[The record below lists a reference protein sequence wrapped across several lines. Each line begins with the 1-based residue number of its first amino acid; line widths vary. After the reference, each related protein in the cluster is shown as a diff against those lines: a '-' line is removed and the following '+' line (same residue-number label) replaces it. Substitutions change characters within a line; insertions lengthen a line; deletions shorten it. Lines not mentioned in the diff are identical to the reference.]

1 MPEKIVERNLLEQF
15 IEDSTRYAIYVTRLR
30 AIPDYKDGLKPVQ
43 RDILYC
49 MYNDSKAIGHTIK
62 SSSVVGRTMEL
73 YHPHGDSAIYGTMK
87 PMANWF
93 ETKIPYIDVTGNF
106 GNFQGDPAAAS
117 RYTEV
122 KLSKFAL
129 DAVIGDLKDS
139 KQASDWI
146 DTYDNRNKKPEYL
159 PAVAPMLLVN
169 GAFGIGV
176 GMKVEIPRHNLNEV
190 IDATLALIQN
200 PDANI
205 ELVPDHCMPCYICQ
219 DKKNQFKEISN
230 KGFGTY
236 KVRGIIEI
244 GEFKGNPALFIKS
257 IPDLTFLDSITDK
270 IESLVETNKLIQIQ
284 TCYDKSTEEGINYV
298 IVLKKGSDPNYVREV
313 IYKNTPIEQNCRVNF
328 EVLDGINPLRMSY
341 KSYLLAFIEFRKI
354 TKFRLYCNK
363 LQDVQTR
370 IHERDAF
377 IKLLESGEIDN
388 IIDLIKKQKN
398 IDDSYLIEYIIKKV
412 GVTDLQAKY
421 ILGADLKK
429 LSIGYLNKYKQEAI
443 ELENQKSILL
453 DKITND
459 NSIINDIVNELIE
472 VKKKYGR
479 PRCCQVISTSSF
491 SEIPKGVFKI
501 IITDNNFIKKI
512 GENDPI
518 GNLKGDSV
526 KQILTV
532 ENTENIL
539 IFDEQGKVFKLP
551 VHKLPLTDKNSPGV
565 DIRMVVKGLTSNI
578 NTVIYEP
585 IVKDFADK
593 IHKHFMVMITESGLI
608 KKLDLQD
615 FLTVPPSGILY
626 IKLDSGDRVKSV
638 IIAGDGA
645 ELLITSNRKVVR
657 MSMNEV
663 PHLKRNTKGNRS
675 MNTNE
680 PIDGLSLIRTDS
692 TDIVVVTESGRVN
705 RFGSLA
711 LPCMPRGRAGVSV
724 IKLGKGDRI
733 KAVYGCRDT
742 DIIRVT
748 TLQKVYDLK
757 VQDLKPASS
766 ISSGEKLIPMKGNQV
781 LKCDIIR
788 SVR

>member
-15 IEDSTRYAIYVTRLR
+15 VEDSTRYAIYVTRLR

-43 RDILYC
+43 RDIIYC
-49 MYNDSKAIGHTIK
+49 MYNDSKAISHTIK
-62 SSSVVGRTMEL
+62 SASVVGRTMEL

-93 ETKIPYIDVTGNF
+93 ETKIPYIDITGNF

-139 KQASDWI
+139 KQASDWV
-146 DTYDNRNKKPEYL
+146 DTYDNRNKKPEFL
-159 PAVAPMLLVN
+159 PAVAPNLLVN

-190 IDATLALIQN
+190 IDATLELIKN
-200 PDANI
+200 PDAPV
-205 ELVPDHCMPCYICQ
+205 ELIPDHCMPCYICQ
-219 DKKNQFKEISN
+219 DKKSQFKEISN

-236 KVRGIIEI
+236 KVRGIIDI

-257 IPDLTFLDSITDK
+257 IPDLTFLDSITEK
-270 IESLVETNKLIQIQ
+270 IEALVESNKLIQIQ
-284 TCYDKSTEEGINYV
+284 TCYDKSTEEGVNYV

-354 TKFRLYCNK
+354 TKFRLYCNR
-363 LQDVQTR
+363 LQTVQTR
-370 IHERDAF
+370 IHEREAF

-388 IIDLIKKQKN
+388 IIELIKKQKN
-398 IDDSYLIEYIIKKV
+398 IDDSYLTEYIVKKV

-421 ILGADLKK
+421 ILSADLKK
-429 LSIGYLNKYKQEAI
+429 LSIGYLNKYKEDAVN
-443 ELENQKSILL
+443 LEQQRQALMV
-453 DKITND
+453 KITDD
-459 NSIINDIVNELIE
+459 NSIMEDIVNELNEIKE
-472 VKKKYGR
+472 KYGS
-479 PRCCQVISTSSF
+479 PRLCKVISTSSF
-491 SEIPKGVFKI
+491 SEVPKGTFKI
-501 IITDNNFIKKI
+501 VITENNFIKKI

-526 KQILTV
+526 KQVLV
-532 ENTENIL
+532 VDNTENIL
-539 IFDEQGKVFKLP
+539 LFDEQGKVFKLP
-551 VHKLPLTDKNSPGV
+551 IHKLPLTDKASPGI
-565 DIRMVVKGLTSNI
+565 DIRMVIKGLTSNI

-585 IVKDFADK
+585 VVKHFADK
-593 IHKHFMVMITESGLI
+593 VQKHFMTMITENGLI

-626 IKLDSGDRVKSV
+626 IKLDPGDKVKSV
-638 IIAGDGA
+638 IIASDGA
-645 ELLITSNRKVVR
+645 ELLISSDRKVLR

-675 MNTNE
+675 MNTSD
-680 PIDGLSLIRTDS
+680 PIDGLALIGPDA
-692 TDIVVVTESGRVN
+692 TDIVVITETGRVN
-705 RFGSLA
+705 RFDSVA
-711 LPCMPRGRAGVSV
+711 LPCMARGRAGVSV
-724 IKLGKGDRI
+724 IKLGKGDKIR
-733 KAVYGCRDT
+733 AVYGCKNTDT
-742 DIIRVT
+742 IRIT
-748 TLQKVYDLK
+748 TLEKSYDIKVSEIK
-757 VQDLKPASS
+757 SASS
-766 ISSGEKLIPMKGNQV
+766 IAPGEKMIPMKGDQI
-781 LKCDIIR
+781 LRCDIIR
-788 SVR
+788 G

>member
-15 IEDSTRYAIYVTRLR
+15 VEDSTRYAIYVTRLR

-43 RDILYC
+43 RDIIYC

-62 SSSVVGRTMEL
+62 SASVVGRTMEL

-93 ETKIPYIDVTGNF
+93 ETKIPYIDITGNF

-139 KQASDWI
+139 KQASDWV
-146 DTYDNRNKKPEYL
+146 DTYDNRNKKPEFL
-159 PAVAPMLLVN
+159 PAVAPNLLVN

-190 IDATLALIQN
+190 IDATLELIKN
-200 PDANI
+200 PDAQV
-205 ELVPDHCMPCYICQ
+205 ELIPDHCMPCYICQ

-236 KVRGIIEI
+236 KVRGIIDI

-257 IPDLTFLDSITDK
+257 IPDLTFLDSITEK
-270 IESLVETNKLIQIQ
+270 IEALVESNKLIQIQ
-284 TCYDKSTEEGINYV
+284 TCYDKSTEDGVNYV
-298 IVLKKGSDPNYVREV
+298 IVLKKGSDANYVREV

-354 TKFRLYCNK
+354 TKFRLYCNR
-363 LQDVQTR
+363 LQTVQTR
-370 IHERDAF
+370 IHEREAF

-388 IIDLIKKQKN
+388 IIELIKKQKN
-398 IDDSYLIEYIIKKV
+398 IDDAYLTEYIVKKV

-429 LSIGYLNKYKQEAI
+429 LSVGYLNKYREDAVN
-443 ELENQKSILL
+443 LEQQRQALMV
-453 DKITND
+453 KITDD
-459 NSIINDIVNELIE
+459 NSIIEDIVNELNEI
-472 VKKKYGR
+472 KAKYGS
-479 PRCCQVISTSSF
+479 PRLCQVISTSSF
-491 SEIPKGVFKI
+491 SEVPKGTFKI
-501 IITDNNFIKKI
+501 VITENNFIKKI

-526 KQILTV
+526 KQVLV
-532 ENTENIL
+532 VDNAENIL
-539 IFDEQGKVFKLP
+539 LFDEQGKVFKLP
-551 VHKLPLTDKNSPGV
+551 VHKLPLTDKSSPGV
-565 DIRMVVKGLTSNI
+565 DIRMVIKGLTSNI

-585 IVKDFADK
+585 VVKHFADK
-593 IHKHFMVMITESGLI
+593 VQKHFMTMITENGLI

-626 IKLDSGDRVKSV
+626 IKLDPGDKVKSV
-638 IIAGDGA
+638 IIASDGA
-645 ELLITSNRKVVR
+645 ELLISSDRKVLR

-675 MNTNE
+675 MNTSD
-680 PIDGLSLIRTDS
+680 PIDGLALIGPDA
-692 TDIVVVTESGRVN
+692 TDIVVITETGRVN
-705 RFGSLA
+705 RFDSIA
-711 LPCMPRGRAGVSV
+711 LPCMARGRAGVSV
-724 IKLGKGDRI
+724 IKLGKGDKIR
-733 KAVYGCRDT
+733 AVYGCKNTDT
-742 DIIRVT
+742 IRIT
-748 TLQKVYDLK
+748 TLEKSYDIKVSEMK
-757 VQDLKPASS
+757 SASS
-766 ISSGEKLIPMKGNQV
+766 IAPGEKMIPMKGDQI
-781 LKCDIIR
+781 LRCDIIR
-788 SVR
+788 G